1 MLKNK
6 YISKKSIYLTG
17 INQFKIEK
25 KLKKIDKKQVLIK
38 VDSCGICSSDLKF
51 IFTGSRIKKYP
62 IILGHE
68 ISGSIGKNEHIV
80 FVENVKAAK
89 NLRMIQIYAIILFLL
104 VLILMVDFQITLISI
119 RKFYL
124 KFLILN
130 IRVKQN

>member
-68 ISGSIGKNEHIV
+68 IS
-80 FVENVKAAK
+80 
-89 NLRMIQIYAIILFLL
+89 
-104 VLILMVDFQITLISI
+104 
-119 RKFYL
+119 
-124 KFLILN
+124 
-130 IRVKQN
+130 

>member
-38 VDSCGICSSDLKF
+38 VDSCGICSSDL
-51 IFTGSRIKKYP
+51 I
-62 IILGHE
+62 
-68 ISGSIGKNEHIV
+68 
-80 FVENVKAAK
+80 
-89 NLRMIQIYAIILFLL
+89 FLL
-104 VLILMVDFQITLISI
+104 VLILMVDFQITLLSI